1 MQEELNDRLSQ
12 IPEGCDIVAARDKI
26 FIESIGEDKRG
37 FRRTYGIGVPTPTST
52 NSKQL
57 SSESLRMVED
67 EAEKRRALEH
77 EMTVEVQKRKDLEE
91 EVACETEKRKELEDE
106 VANEKRKRMLL
117 EEEVAEEKRRRI
129 DMNDELRLLKQLVL
143 SLQPTLNNRYDHFT
157 LSILT
162 LLVIDNNVIE
172 FFFSAFSWDYNDTTI
187 EMFYA

>member
-77 EMTVEVQKRKDLEE
+77 EMTLEVQKRKELDKK
-91 EVACETEKRKELEDE
+91 VACETEKQKELEEE
-106 VANEKRKRMLL
+106 VANEKRKIMLF
-117 EEEVAEEKRRRI
+117 EEEV
-129 DMNDELRLLKQLVL
+129 Q
-143 SLQPTLNNRYDHFT
+143 NRKG
-157 LSILT
+157 
-162 LLVIDNNVIE
+162 E
-172 FFFSAFSWDYNDTTI
+172 G
-187 EMFYA
+187 